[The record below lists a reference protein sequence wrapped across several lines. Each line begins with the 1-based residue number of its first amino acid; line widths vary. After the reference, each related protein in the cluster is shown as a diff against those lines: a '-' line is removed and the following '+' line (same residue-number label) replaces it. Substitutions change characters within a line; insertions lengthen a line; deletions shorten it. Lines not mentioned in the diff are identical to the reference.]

1 MKLREQY
8 EHMRIG
14 FDLEAIK
21 FEKQMHEKAC
31 DLVRSLQHKHSE
43 LIQNL
48 HQKIENIKVQAR
60 GPVLQ

>member
-1 MKLREQY
+1 
-8 EHMRIG
+8 MRIG